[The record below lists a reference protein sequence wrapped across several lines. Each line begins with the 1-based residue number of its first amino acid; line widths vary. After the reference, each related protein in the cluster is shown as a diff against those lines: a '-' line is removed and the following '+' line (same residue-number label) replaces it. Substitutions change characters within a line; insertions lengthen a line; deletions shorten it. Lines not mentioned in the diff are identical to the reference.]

1 MPEPEETLDEL
12 KASLGVDSSVVT
24 EAHRASKDV
33 PVGFFKK
40 ARKEGFVSGV
50 DGRGAESIQ
59 VVKKFKP
66 GELQEGAID
75 YFEENLGL
83 ND

>member
-1 MPEPEETLDEL
+1 MPEPEETIDEL
-12 KASLGVDSSVVT
+12 KASLGEDSSVVT
-24 EAHRASKDV
+24 EAHRANKNV
-33 PVGFFKK
+33 PAGFFKK
-40 ARKEGFVSGV
+40 AGKKGFVSGV

-66 GELQEGAID
+66 GELHKGAID
-75 YFEENLGL
+75 YYEENLGL